1 MKPIIVITVS
11 YAWSQ
16 EQFVKY
22 CEIKKSELGRDYH
35 LLFFHDTRADKN
47 TVQLIES
54 KHTFMSRWKFRL
66 TWTIFTLISLSI
78 WAIIIHYSC
87 N

>member
-1 MKPIIVITVS
+1 MKPIIVITVR

-16 EQFVKY
+16 EQFLEY
-22 CEIKKSELGRDYH
+22 CDRKKSELGKDYH
-35 LLFFHDTRADKN
+35 LIFFHDLRASENNVKLIEPKN
-47 TVQLIES
+47 TYM
-54 KHTFMSRWKFRL
+54 KRWKFRL
-66 TWTIFTLISLSI
+66 TWSIITLLSLTI

>member
-16 EQFVKY
+16 EQFLQY
-22 CEIKKSELGRDYH
+22 CERKKSELGEDYH
-35 LLFFHDTRADKN
+35 LIFFHDTRASEN
-47 TVQLIES
+47 TVKLIEP
-54 KHTFMSRWKFRL
+54 KTAYMSRWKLRL
-66 TWTIFTLISLSI
+66 TWAIFTLISLSI